1 MTTHLIY
8 KLGSTLY
15 LVVDTLSKTH
25 VDEIRLYF
33 DKNTQNEVFNSVDAQ
48 IFTIPEDNDHTMTQ
62 IWQEKVSMQTYQI
75 LSQSQEKTNY
85 LQFSTLG
92 VESWYFMI

>member
-1 MTTHLIY
+1 M
-8 KLGSTLY
+8 GSTLY

-48 IFTIPEDNDHTMTQ
+48 IFTIPEDNDRTM
-62 IWQEKVSMQTYQI
+62 
-75 LSQSQEKTNY
+75 N
-85 LQFSTLG
+85 
-92 VESWYFMI
+92 